1 MRIPGGFIGKESSFG
16 NLAQIILFKNI
27 YTFRETLQHGRHLMR
42 KRAEFEEPLGAI
54 MFNLKNKNKNTKLG
68 DRLLLQCPE
77 CLVQRLASQK
87 TQ

>member
-1 MRIPGGFIGKESSFG
+1 
-16 NLAQIILFKNI
+16 
-27 YTFRETLQHGRHLMR
+27 MR

>member
-1 MRIPGGFIGKESSFG
+1 
-16 NLAQIILFKNI
+16 
-27 YTFRETLQHGRHLMR
+27 MR

-54 MFNLKNKNKNTKLG
+54 RFNLKKKNKNKNTKLG